1 MLESKEH
8 YYDIAVKIWGDLA
21 CFTRPEFKVE
31 RVTYSV
37 MTPSAARGVLEAIC
51 WKPEIRW
58 EIREIWVLKP
68 IMEYAVIR
76 NEIENRQSLGG
87 RPIIIEDKRQ
97 QRASLFLKD
106 PAYLIK
112 ADVRLKKTTPFPKKK
127 YIEQFNRRIEKGQCH
142 HQPYLGTRECSAWF
156 AKITGSETPTE
167 SNINIGNMLFDI
179 AFCQSSIRKE
189 MTFVDHS
196 EGKANEVRGFHQPLY
211 FDAELKNGILK
222 VPMEMYKELYRLE
235 GINVKG
241 IS

>member
-1 MLESKEH
+1 MESKKN
-8 YYDIAVKIWGDLA
+8 DFDVAVKVWGDLA

-37 MTPSAARGVLEAIC
+37 MTPSAARGILEAIF

-58 EIREIWVLKP
+58 EIREIWTLNS
-68 IMEYAVIR
+68 IMEFAIIR
-76 NEIENRQSLGG
+76 NEIENRQSLDGK
-87 RPIIIEDKRQ
+87 PIIVEDKRQ

-112 ADVRLKKTTPFPKKK
+112 ADVRLKETTQFPKKK

-156 AKITGSETPTE
+156 AKITGNETPKE
-167 SNINIGNMLFDI
+167 SNINLGNMLFDI
-179 AFCQSSIRKE
+179 AFCQSSTRKE
-189 MTFVDHS
+189 MTFVDHND
-196 EGKANEVRGFHQPLY
+196 GKVNEVGGFHQPLY
-211 FDAELKNGILK
+211 FNAELKNGILK
-222 VPMEMYKELYRLE
+222 VPVEMYKELYGLE